1 MPFSPVPSPS
11 ASPTRA
17 SILTWIIA
25 PALVCALLAGFIAAR
40 DFNTPLFL
48 AWNEAA
54 SGWLPAAVWAGITN
68 LGATLGAFCLIAPV
82 LAWRPQWVASTLLAA
97 PFAALFAQ
105 GLKYT
110 YAEPRPA
117 AVLDP
122 DTFNVIG
129 LALRTD
135 SFPSG
140 HSTTAF
146 VLAGVI
152 AWHCVREGRR
162 LPAVAALAM
171 AASVAFSRIAVG
183 AHWPLDIFTGAAGG
197 WLTAAIGSALAARW
211 RFWEQPQG
219 VRFMAIL
226 LALLAIVFALEDV
239 GYPEGLWSQYLLVA
253 WALSGIAY
261 VLLRPARRSLA

>member
-1 MPFSPVPSPS
+1 M
-11 ASPTRA
+11 
-17 SILTWIIA
+17 
-25 PALVCALLAGFIAAR
+25 CALAAGFIAIL
-40 DFNTPLFL
+40 DLNTPLFL

-54 SGWLPAAVWAGITN
+54 SGWLPASVWAGITN
-68 LGATLGAFCLIAPV
+68 LGATLGAFCLIAPA
-82 LAWRPQWVASTLLAA
+82 LAWRPQLVAAALLAA
-97 PFAALFAQ
+97 PFAGLFAQ

-117 AVLDP
+117 AVLDA

-152 AWHCVREGRR
+152 AFHYLREGRR
-162 LPAVAALAM
+162 LPAVAALAV

-197 WLTAAIGSALAARW
+197 WLIATVGTVIAARW
-211 RFWEQPQG
+211 RFWEQAQG
-219 VRFMAIL
+219 VRIMAALLTL
-226 LALLAIVFALEDV
+226 LAVAFALEDV

-253 WALSGIAY
+253 WALTGIAY
-261 VLLRPARRSLA
+261 VLLRPARRSRA